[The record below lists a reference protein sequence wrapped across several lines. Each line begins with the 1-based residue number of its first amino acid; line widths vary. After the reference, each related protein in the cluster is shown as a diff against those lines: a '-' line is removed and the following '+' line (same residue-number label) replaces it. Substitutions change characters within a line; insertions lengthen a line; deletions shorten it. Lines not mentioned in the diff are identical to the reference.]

1 MDCELATYCSSHC
14 QNRDRHRHKGHERVE
29 MDLEVPERG
38 LRSAHAE
45 SKEQA
50 TYLPER
56 LDAEEEREAALRSAG
71 SARAADLEQ
80 RIAEMRKLHEAREAK
95 VSELLRDNARLRT
108 AHSSGEAYVN
118 RCQAQLVSLV
128 HSSGT
133 GVGSRPDEANLF
145 YAKFLE
151 SRVEELRS
159 QLAIAGATHYTNPA
173 VAAAAAAAA
182 GPQMSPAMADVR
194 AKVFHQEAQAA
205 ALAREWET
213 PPWPRDYATPPRH
226 RNTGL
231 GAP

>member
-1 MDCELATYCSSHC
+1 
-14 QNRDRHRHKGHERVE
+14 
-29 MDLEVPERG
+29 
-38 LRSAHAE
+38 
-45 SKEQA
+45 
-50 TYLPER
+50 
-56 LDAEEEREAALRSAG
+56 
-71 SARAADLEQ
+71 
-80 RIAEMRKLHEAREAK
+80 

-108 AHSSGEAYVN
+108 AQTSGEAYVN
-118 RCQAQLVSLV
+118 KCQAQLVSLV